1 MMPQRASRRRI
12 LSMRA
17 CIVNLL
23 RVCADD
29 RGRWGG
35 GGDPGAPARAP
46 TADADLTE
54 RRKRR
59 PRRSRRGR
67 PRLPTCAR
75 ARTSQ
80 ALRGR
85 REPGAAHRRALEA
98 RPVAR
103 RAAPTPS
110 GVREDL
116 LRRWQISVTR
126 LPLDNS
132 LDVAELLE

>member
-23 RVCADD
+23 SVCGRVVD
-29 RGRWGG
+29 GG
-35 GGDPGAPARAP
+35 EAG
-46 TADADLTE
+46 
-54 RRKRR
+54 
-59 PRRSRRGR
+59 
-67 PRLPTCAR
+67 

-85 REPGAAHRRALEA
+85 REPGAVHWRPLEA

-103 RAAPTPS
+103 RSAPTP
-110 GVREDL
+110 
-116 LRRWQISVTR
+116 WTA
-126 LPLDNS
+126 NY
-132 LDVAELLE
+132 AELRHTQDHFVYSGGQLGLGPYLACNARSSQSSKRVSLLVNAPVAV